1 MTVYSSTLSTPV
13 CLICQKLL
21 YYLCTCNISFFFS
34 FEYVF
39 VLHIHT
45 IIIRLSKTA
54 GPPHDTGIIVVRP
67 ILNKLSIEQKWIRK

>member
-21 YYLCTCNISFFFS
+21 PTTCNISFFFS

-54 GPPHDTGIIVVRP
+54 GPPQDTGIICFDANPKQV
-67 ILNKLSIEQKWIRK
+67 IN